1 MPASLRGGAVM
12 SQDGWAVV
20 DGRLLTGLVDVT
32 DDPAAL
38 DSAGLWVVVMTFE
51 GRLQCLRFAEGQP
64 LDDWYDAAPPWHP
77 PAASQWVSTLP
88 RESYVAGVRTI
99 RERIAAGDVYQVN
112 LCRVLSC
119 AMDPDPRALGAA
131 LARGNPAPYAA
142 TVSVPD
148 LGLHVA
154 CASPELSLRRDGRQ
168 VAAGPIKGTGATPAD
183 LTAKDAAENVMIVD
197 LVRNDLGRVAETG
210 SVAVTGLL
218 RQERHPGL
226 VHLVSTVE
234 AELRDGLGWADLLA
248 ATMPAGSV
256 SGAPKAAALEI
267 IRSLEPEPRGVYC
280 GAVGWVDADAT
291 RGVLAVAIRTFEWQ
305 EGRLRL
311 GTGAGITWG
320 SDPDREWDETR
331 LKTSRL
337 LEVR

>member
-1 MPASLRGGAVM
+1 MVA
-12 SQDGWAVV
+12 DGWAVAG
-20 DGRLLTGLVDVT
+20 DRLLSHVVDVT

-38 DSAGLWVVVMTFE
+38 DSTGTWAVVMTFE
-51 GRLQCLRFAEGQP
+51 GALRCVRFADSRP
-64 LDDWYDAAPPWHP
+64 LGDFYDAAPPWQP
-77 PAASQWVSTLP
+77 PSEDEWASTLD
-88 RESYVAGVRTI
+88 RDAYVSGVRTI
-99 RERIAAGDVYQVN
+99 RDRIWAGDVYQVN
-112 LCRVLSC
+112 LCRILSC
-119 AMDPDPRALGAA
+119 PRPPDPRALGAA
-131 LARGNPAPYAA
+131 LARGNPAPYAL
-142 TVSVPD
+142 TISVPG

-154 CASPELSLRRDGRQ
+154 CASPELSLRRDGRT
-168 VAAGPIKGTGATPAD
+168 VSSGPIKGTGATAAD
-183 LTAKDAAENVMIVD
+183 LTAKDEAENVMIVD
-197 LVRNDLGRVAETG
+197 LVRNDLGRVAEPG
-210 SVAVTGLL
+210 SVTVTGLL

-234 AELRDGLGWADLLA
+234 AELRAGLGWPELLA

-267 IRSLEPEPRGVYC
+267 IGELETEPRGVYC
-280 GAVGWVDADAT
+280 GAVGWVDADAKL
-291 RGVLAVAIRTFEWQ
+291 GVLAVAIRTFEWQ
-305 EGRLRL
+305 QGRLRL

>member
-1 MPASLRGGAVM
+1 MGEAGRAM
-12 SQDGWAVV
+12 DGWAVV
-20 DGRLLTGLVDVT
+20 GGRLVSRAVDVT

-38 DSAGLWVVVMTFE
+38 DSAGFWVVVMSFE
-51 GRLQCLRFAEGQP
+51 GALTCVRFADSRP
-64 LDDWYDAAPPWHP
+64 LGDWYDAAAPWRP
-77 PAASQWVSTLP
+77 PADSEWASTLS
-88 RESYVAGVRTI
+88 RQAYVEGVATI
-99 RERIAAGDVYQVN
+99 RDRIAAGDVYQVN
-112 LCRVLSC
+112 LCRILSTP
-119 AMDPDPRALGAA
+119 AAPDPRSLGAA

-142 TVSVPD
+142 TVSIPA

-168 VAAGPIKGTGATPAD
+168 VSSGPIKGTGATASD
-183 LTAKDAAENVMIVD
+183 LSAKDEAENVMIVD
-197 LVRNDLGRVAETG
+197 LVRNDLGRVAATG
-210 SVAVTGLL
+210 SVRVTGLL
-218 RQERHPGL
+218 RQEQHPGL

-234 AELRDGLGWADLLA
+234 AELRPGLGWPELLA

-256 SGAPKAAALEI
+256 SGAPKAAALAV
-267 IRSLEPEPRGVYC
+267 IRELETEPRGVYC
-280 GAVGWVDADAT
+280 GAIGWVDADAT
-291 RGVLAVAIRTFEWQ
+291 RGVLAVAIRSFEWQ

>member
-1 MPASLRGGAVM
+1 
-12 SQDGWAVV
+12 
-20 DGRLLTGLVDVT
+20 
-32 DDPAAL
+32 
-38 DSAGLWVVVMTFE
+38 VMTFE
-51 GRLQCLRFAEGQP
+51 GRLHCLRFAGVRP
-64 LDDWYDAAPPWHP
+64 LDDWYDAAPPWQPP
-77 PAASQWVSTLP
+77 PAPQWASTLP
-88 RESYVAGVRTI
+88 HDAYLAGVRTI

-119 AMDPDPRALGAA
+119 PMDPDPRALGAA

-142 TVSVPD
+142 TVSVPS

-154 CASPELSLRRDGRQ
+154 CASPELSLWRDGRR
-168 VAAGPIKGTGATPAD
+168 VAAGPIKGTGATAAD
-183 LTAKDAAENVMIVD
+183 LTAKDAAENIMIVD
-197 LVRNDLGRVAETG
+197 LVRNDLGQVAQTG

-218 RQERHPGL
+218 RQEHHPGL

-256 SGAPKAAALEI
+256 SGAPKAAALTI

>member
-1 MPASLRGGAVM
+1 MIT
-12 SQDGWAVV
+12 DGWAVA
-20 DGRLLTGLVDVT
+20 DGRLRSQVVDVT

-38 DSAGLWVVVMTFE
+38 DSTGFWVVVMTFE
-51 GRLQCLRFAEGQP
+51 GALRCVRFAASHRLE
-64 LDDWYDAAPPWHP
+64 DFYDAAPPWRP
-77 PAASQWVSTLP
+77 PAEADWVSTLD
-88 RESYVAGVRTI
+88 RRAYVSGVRAI
-99 RERIAAGDVYQVN
+99 RDRIAAGDVYQVN

-119 AMDPDPRALGAA
+119 RSEPDPRALGAA
-131 LARGNPAPYAA
+131 LARGNPAPYAL
-142 TVSVPD
+142 TISVPS

-154 CASPELSLRRDGRQ
+154 CASPELSLRRDGRR
-168 VAAGPIKGTGATPAD
+168 VASGPIKGTGATAAD

-197 LVRNDLGRVAETG
+197 LVRNDLGQVATTG

-234 AELRDGLGWADLLA
+234 AELRPGAGWPELFA

-256 SGAPKAAALEI
+256 SGAPKAAALGI
-267 IRSLEPEPRGVYC
+267 IGELEGEPRGVYC
-280 GAVGWVDADAT
+280 GAVGWVDADAA
-291 RGVLAVAIRTFEWQ
+291 RGVVAVAIRTFEWQ
-305 EGRLRL
+305 QGRLRL